1 MDTIRSVRGLSG
13 LLVIGLSMATLLGC
27 GKETAVIDKQ
37 ETGGSQMIIEDG
49 ENNEKNEN
57 TINVITVENEVKEKA
72 ENEPKEAEVQKEE
85 NEDGTE
91 ISVEEEFY
99 ISEIT
104 DDIFSRIEGKSYKED
119 CTIPREDLRYLH
131 VLNKDKDGLTHE
143 GEMIVNVRIA
153 EDVLEILREL
163 YKNDYAIEKIR
174 LVDEYDADDEASMQ
188 DNNSSAFN
196 FRTIPGSKKLSNHAR
211 GLAIDIN
218 PRYNP
223 YIRTRNG
230 KTLISP
236 DNGVEYADR
245 ESDYDYK
252 INKGDLCYT
261 LFTEHG
267 FEWGGEWKNSKD
279 YQHFEMP
286 DQ

>member
-1 MDTIRSVRGLSG
+1 MDTIRYVKKIGVILVTGLS
-13 LLVIGLSMATLLGC
+13 VAFLGC
-27 GKETAVIDKQ
+27 GKETTAVDDKKTESVKEPENK
-37 ETGGSQMIIEDG
+37 ETS
-49 ENNEKNEN
+49 
-57 TINVITVENEVKEKA
+57 VIVVENEIT
-72 ENEPKEAEVQKEE
+72 EPEAIKEAQEEAETPEEE
-85 NEDGTE
+85 NADETE
-91 ISVEEEFY
+91 ISVEEQFY

-104 DDIFSRIEGKSYKED
+104 DDIFARIEGRSYKED

-143 GEMIVNVRIA
+143 GEMIVNVSIA
-153 EDVLEILREL
+153 EDVLEILKEL
-163 YKNDYAIEKIR
+163 YENDYAIEKIR

-196 FRTIPGSKKLSNHAR
+196 YRTVPGTKKLSNHAK

-245 ESDYDYK
+245 EADYDYK

-261 LFTEHG
+261 LFKEHG

-286 DQ
+286 DK